1 MHGAFVKVYVFK
13 ILSEDP
19 EVKALA
25 LSHSARLKTSR
36 MLTSRQEFGGKGG
49 VERKDEIAVYTSA
62 FIPALHV
69 PSYLIKGRVINR
81 LL

>member
-36 MLTSRQEFGGKGG
+36 MLTSRQETGSSVEKAVWKGKT
-49 VERKDEIAVYTSA
+49 K
-62 FIPALHV
+62 
-69 PSYLIKGRVINR
+69 
-81 LL
+81 